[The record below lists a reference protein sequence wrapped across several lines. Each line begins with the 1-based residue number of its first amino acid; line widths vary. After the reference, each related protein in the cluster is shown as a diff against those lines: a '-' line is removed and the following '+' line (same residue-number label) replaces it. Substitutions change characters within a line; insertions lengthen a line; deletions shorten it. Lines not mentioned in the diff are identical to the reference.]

1 MIVRHEEADKLRNE
15 RIWRYVAR
23 LTNLA
28 KKIVPKAITDDDK
41 AARAEIIETIDGAGQ
56 IANMLIVAV
65 CSIGDSQERL
75 VAQASRVD
83 ILDAAGEENNDRDKM
98 IETVR
103 DALLDGLSQ
112 RAIEQRIV
120 DIEIRD
126 GETAVT
132 SLARHV
138 VDKLL
143 DRSARDA

>member
-1 MIVRHEEADKLRNE
+1 MIVTHEEADRLRNE

-75 VAQASRVD
+75 VAQASGVD
-83 ILDAAGEENNDRDKM
+83 ILEAAGEANIHREKM

-103 DALLDGLSQ
+103 DALLEGMSQMATEKKMKASGINPDDSALS
-112 RAIEQRIV
+112 V
-120 DIEIRD
+120 
-126 GETAVT
+126 
-132 SLARHV
+132 LAARV
-138 VDKLL
+138 VDRLIEA
-143 DRSARDA
+143 SPS